1 MRERL
6 DHGLNLVKFFFF
18 AKLTKRLLGGARINF
33 NVGQGVVGKGTRGP
47 NCIVI
52 FITSEEFRLWVDF
65 TKVRAVVLEHLS
77 LSSLSRSRPYTPP
90 PSGIQPSFRK
100 DPLHSSFHRSVF
112 ASPSTH
118 IDVARRDVPDWRFR
132 WGEGG
137 GLARERRVVPGRR
150 MVGWIRSP
158 CRSNALVRLSVSR
171 YVFYYLT
178 SYQAK
183 MIPITHSILILVV
196 SSSYCLLLYNSIG
209 WIIVSPYYDT
219 MKILFKIR
227 WIENSM
233 NKLTQIFKN
242 VT

>member
-1 MRERL
+1 MDERKAGSWIEFGKIL
-6 DHGLNLVKFFFF
+6 FF

-33 NVGQGVVGKGTRGP
+33 NEGQGVVGKVTRGP
-47 NCIVI
+47 NWVVI
-52 FITSEEFRLWVDF
+52 FITSEEFRLRVDF

-90 PSGIQPSFRK
+90 PSGIQPSFVK
-100 DPLHSSFHRSVF
+100 ILSILRSTG
-112 ASPSTH
+112 PSLPPHPH
-118 IDVARRDVPDWRFR
+118 ILMWP
-132 WGEGG
+132 GETCPTGGSGG
-137 GLARERRVVPGRR
+137 GRGVARERRVVPSLR

-158 CRSNALVRLSVSR
+158 SRSDAFARLSVSR
-171 YVFYYLT
+171 CVFYYLT
-178 SYQAK
+178 FYQAK